1 MTEGQR
7 TSGAHAGDGWTY
19 LTGLDAEKTA
29 GPAGR
34 AVPEV
39 KLQATVER
47 ARIVRISFAAGD
59 VMADHQAP
67 APIVVL
73 GQVGEVELTVRS
85 GEDDGTAD
93 GDADGAGTTV
103 TVRPGTAIHIAA
115 RLTHS
120 LRAVVASAVTLM
132 VLTD

>member
-85 GEDDGTAD
+85 GEDDG
-93 GDADGAGTTV
+93 DADGAGTTV